1 MANMK
6 SGASP
11 TVIQMPELVPPV
23 ALMLSVDDVSTDPT
37 LVAGVPTGTFGKYMA
52 VTFNTGALT
61 GKWQAMTD
69 ELAEACEYLFGE
81 EVVSEGDH
89 DDSLMALE
97 SFIIGAATTFEKK
110 LTNLRKQNTHF
121 KKACE
126 DARGE
131 AAQAQ
136 AILDEQLKQRAS
148 KKRKIGVV
156 TINDDDDTDVE
167 DDVPTRSSLWRL

>member
-1 MANMK
+1 
-6 SGASP
+6 
-11 TVIQMPELVPPV
+11 
-23 ALMLSVDDVSTDPT
+23 
-37 LVAGVPTGTFGKYMA
+37 
-52 VTFNTGALT
+52 
-61 GKWQAMTD
+61 MTD
-69 ELAEACEYLFGE
+69 ELSEACEYLFGE

-97 SFIIGAATTFEKK
+97 SFIIGAAATFEKK
-110 LTNLRKQNTHF
+110 LTNLNKQNTFF
-121 KKACE
+121 KTACE
-126 DARGE
+126 EARGE

-167 DDVPTRSSLWRL
+167 DDVPIGLRLGPDKKQPVAPVIPKKKPGVKQEARGKKRGS